1 MSVSININLS
11 YDLEEEQKGE
21 TKEEVT
27 SSQRPSFMEP
37 IPTSPKKVIG
47 GNSGT
52 SVNGFD
58 LVSVLMKRAH
68 SVAFGEGGD
77 AMYKDYEIGRYG
89 QPIGADFFV
98 TNYGHSVYSPQAK
111 SVEQVKFYKENK
123 NLFKV

>member
-11 YDLEEEQKGE
+11 YDLEEKEEEKNE
-21 TKEEVT
+21 TKEEVG
-27 SSQRPSFMEP
+27 SRPSFFEP
-37 IPTSPKKVIG
+37 ISTTPKKVIG

-52 SVNGFD
+52 SVNGFE

-98 TNYGHSVYSPQAK
+98 TNYGHSVYCPQAK